1 MGVIVS
7 SLLFTKA
14 DIAGVMWTEGWFV
27 AEFRDTGG
35 ASSGVGYQGGGELF
49 DLSAYYRN
57 LQHWQALPLSGV
69 SAYRPEPNYTDV
81 PTGFPGSARIR
92 LMGLGISGITVQILS
107 GQQAFQS
114 GAILSAQ
121 ASGQIFLRALSGVL
135 VGDVGTGAAP
145 TELLSGVAISGTRV
159 LLHTMGF

>member
-1 MGVIVS
+1 MGVVVS

-14 DIAGVMWTEGWFV
+14 DIAGVLWTEGWFV

-35 ASSGVGYQGGGELF
+35 ATSGLGYQGGGELF
-49 DLSAYYRN
+49 DLTAYYRR
-57 LQHWQALPLSGV
+57 LEHWQALPLSGV

-92 LMGLGISGITVQILS
+92 LMGMGISGVVVNILS
-107 GQQAFQS
+107 GQIAFQS

-121 ASGQIFLRALSGVL
+121 VSGQVFLKALSGAL
-135 VGDVGTGAAP
+135 QADVGTGTAP
-145 TELLSGVAISGTRV
+145 TELVSGIAISGTRI
-159 LLHTMGF
+159 LLHTLGF